1 MTKGYWGNGSAFPW
15 AERTSLWGSANT
27 VVACFTGM
35 IDFLHRYSCE
45 VNSRYVLDTVGIF
58 LCVGVFFFCLFWG
71 LCLSFLVFFL
81 VLLWFFLCFVC
92 LFFNFLFFFYF
103 TFSFYSGCHGG
114 RKKPELKSSAVVFYW
129 ELNWRLTPSA
139 HRINSLATAC

>member
-58 LCVGVFFFCLFWG
+58 LCVGVFFFCFVLGFV
-71 LCLSFLVFFL
+71 FVFFGFFCF
-81 VLLWFFLCFVC
+81 VVVFLCFVC